1 MGISGSSTGVT
12 DRSETRPESA
22 GEVLSAARERRR
34 TADLAEADLCR
45 LAVEW
50 VVLHPEDALHDP
62 ASYRD
67 AGGNDTGLSLAGP
80 GAPTVAEYAV
90 AEFAA
95 AVGLG
100 PGAGKWF
107 LGECLE
113 LRYRLPRHWDQVVCG
128 RLPAWKA
135 RRVAR
140 ETIRLTPE
148 AAAFVD
154 AQVAP
159 VAGKIRPA
167 QLDRTVNE
175 AIGRYMPAEV
185 ERLAA
190 ASWDK
195 RHVTVYEQL
204 VSFTGTMTV
213 AAELDIADALDLEAA
228 VAAGAQQRAQL
239 GSAESLDVRRAQAVG
254 DLARGQHP
262 LDLTADEEAGE
273 QIPAG
278 PRVMPRVAPRQV
290 VLHVH
295 LSHAALAGTDPVARL
310 ERGNALVTA
319 QQVRSWCG
327 RPDTGQVIVKPVI
340 DLEACIEVDS
350 DQVPDRIKE
359 QVALRDQ
366 RRVLGSDATP
376 RLRSCDEEVHQA

>member
-1 MGISGSSTGVT
+1 MGIRTAVA

-22 GEVLSAARERRR
+22 SQVLAAARERRR
-34 TADLAEADLCR
+34 TADAAEADLCR
-45 LAVEW
+45 LAVDW
-50 VVLHPEDALHDP
+50 AVLHPEDSLHDP
-62 ASYRD
+62 ATYVDR
-67 AGGNDTGLSLAGP
+67 GGNDTGLSLAGD
-80 GAPTVAEYAV
+80 GAPSVAEDAV

-100 PGAGKWF
+100 TGAGKWF

-113 LRYRLPRHWDQVVCG
+113 LRYRLPRHWQKLISG

-135 RRVAR
+135 RGVAR
-140 ETIRLTPE
+140 ETIRLAPE

-159 VAGKIRPA
+159 VAHKIGPA

-175 AIGRYMPAEV
+175 AIGRYLPAEV

-228 VAAGAQQRAQL
+228 VAAGAQQRADL
-239 GSAESLDVRRAQAVG
+239 GSGESLDVRRAQAVG
-254 DLARGQHP
+254 DLARGQQP
-262 LDLTADEEAGE
+262 LDLLTDPEQPDADQAE
-273 QIPAG
+273 QGAS
-278 PRVMPRVAPRQV
+278 RPRVAPRVEPRQV

-295 LSHAALAGTDPVARL
+295 LSHAALQDSAVNGEIDPVARL
-310 ERGNALVTA
+310 ERGTLRR
-319 QQVRSWCG
+319 QV
-327 RPDTGQVIVKPVI
+327 
-340 DLEACIEVDS
+340 
-350 DQVPDRIKE
+350 
-359 QVALRDQ
+359 
-366 RRVLGSDATP
+366 
-376 RLRSCDEEVHQA
+376 